1 MCQIK
6 ELQLQAKA
14 DYEKLKEIVENHTG
28 SFDELRE
35 KLDGFNIQHKLY
47 FDVNF
52 GSIKG
57 LVYYD
62 FQTNKIGLCEE
73 VDIFDEQSCEIV
85 SKNYIMEE

>member
-1 MCQIK
+1 MGQMK
-6 ELQLQAKA
+6 ELLIQAKE
-14 DYEKLKEIVENHTG
+14 DYKELKEIVKKHTG
-28 SFDELRE
+28 SFDELKE
-35 KLDGFNIQHKLY
+35 KLDGFNFQHKLF
-47 FDVNF
+47 FDVNW

-57 LVYYD
+57 MVYYD